1 MFPTIQVGPLNI
13 QASGLI
19 LIISLWVGLSL
30 AEKFAKMR
38 SYPVDKLYNLVF
50 ISLIAGIL
58 GARLFFI
65 LGNLNSF
72 TGNLTNVFSLNPGLL
87 DSFGALVAAT
97 LAAVIYGQKNK
108 LQLWETL
115 DALTPLFAVI
125 MIGIGISHLSS
136 GNAFGAE
143 TNLPWGIHLWGAK
156 RHPSQAYEII
166 ASLITLAIIWRD
178 FTRIQNS
185 GIVFLKFA
193 MITSIWLILFGGF
206 RGDSQTILIGIRS
219 GQLAFFLILAVAV
232 YFYEKRLP
240 KEMSMGKGD
249 AQNG

>member
-1 MFPTIQVGPLNI
+1 MFPTFQVGPLNI
-13 QASGLI
+13 QAPGLI
-19 LIISLWVGLSL
+19 FIISLWVGLNL
-30 AEKFAKMR
+30 AEKFAKNR

-72 TGNLTNVFSLNPGLL
+72 TGNLANVFSLNPGLL
-87 DSFGALVAAT
+87 DPFGGLVAAT
-97 LAAVIYGQKNK
+97 LAAVIYGQRNK

-156 RHPSQAYEII
+156 RHPSQVYEIV
-166 ASLITLAIIWRD
+166 AGLITLAVIWRD

-185 GIVFLKFA
+185 GLVFLKFA
-193 MITSIWLILFGGF
+193 MITSLWLILLGGF
-206 RGDSQTILIGIRS
+206 RGDSQTLLIGIRS
-219 GQLAFFLILAVAV
+219 GQLASLLILTVV
-232 YFYEKRLP
+232 VFFYEKRLA
-240 KEMSMGKGD
+240 KELSLGKGD